1 MAKPANDLVEVKIT
15 RSEYER
21 LKAKERRDALRSGR
35 MSLRVPHDVWKSL
48 KHKSATTGKPKTQI
62 VLEALARD
70 LVPGGVLE

>member
-1 MAKPANDLVEVKIT
+1 MAKTEKDLVEVKIP

-21 LKAKERRDALRSGR
+21 LKAKEQRDALRSGR
-35 MSLRVPHDVWKSL
+35 MSLRIPFETWKAL
-48 KHKSATTGKPKTQI
+48 KDKSSATNKPKTQI